1 MKHMRRNI
9 AAGALVFLSIVCAH
23 AHPGNAAASNGAS
36 PASNAKQIRAAD
48 RALQKS
54 VRRALA
60 KTKGLEVINITVHAR
75 NGDVVL
81 EGSVPEQPE
90 IDLATRVAQGVP
102 GVNSVKNALIIHI
115 PQ

>member
-1 MKHMRRNI
+1 MKHMTRNMV
-9 AAGALVFLSIVCAH
+9 AGALVLLSFVCAH
-23 AHPGNAAASNGAS
+23 AQPGNVAASAGAT
-36 PASNAKQIRAAD
+36 PASSPKQIRAAD
-48 RALQKS
+48 RALQKN

-60 KTKGLEVINITVHAR
+60 KTKGLDVISITVHAR

-81 EGSVPEQPE
+81 EGSVPEQSE

-102 GVNSVKNALIIHI
+102 GVNSVKNALIIHV

>member
-1 MKHMRRNI
+1 MKNI
-9 AAGALVFLSIVCAH
+9 VGNMVAGALALLSFVGAH
-23 AHPGNAAASNGAS
+23 AQPGDAAASNGAS
-36 PASNAKQIRAAD
+36 PASNAKQMRAAD

-54 VRRALA
+54 VRRTLA
-60 KTKGLEVINITVHAR
+60 KTKGLNVINITVRAR

-81 EGSVPEQPE
+81 EGSVPEQLE
-90 IDLATRVAQGVP
+90 IDQATRTAEGVP

>member
-1 MKHMRRNI
+1 MKNMTRNMV
-9 AAGALVFLSIVCAH
+9 AGALVLLSFVGAH
-23 AHPGNAAASNGAS
+23 AQTGHATAPRGAS
-36 PASNAKQIRAAD
+36 PASNAKQMRAAD
-48 RALQKS
+48 RALQRS

-60 KTKGLEVINITVHAR
+60 KTKGLNVINITVRAR

-81 EGSVPEQPE
+81 EGSVPEQLE
-90 IDLATRVAQGVP
+90 IDLATRAAQGVP